1 MLTTTETTFLG
12 NLQLPFSVRGGVY
25 NTPRCL
31 CCRHIKCKVVKFGVV
46 SCCLCCRFIFTRLQ
60 NSSVTTLPLG
70 KSPITGENAY
80 KNINFR
86 PLSRYFPWFGHHV
99 LAFSTLKCPSRR
111 SSKSFTPNWA
121 SKATRL
127 PHAQA
132 CKDRDGRGSA
142 RASLHQRRRNH
153 RSRYARRF
161 LREPREGIIAVYL
174 ITQQKKGCVI
184 IGAPFFMSL
193 ILTDKQFLQNLL
205 HRGKQYWRS
214 KRKQNKHAE
223 HQ

>member
-1 MLTTTETTFLG
+1 MRFYFDDNLDNFGQHYIRCCVLILTTTETTFLG
-12 NLQLPFSVRGGVY
+12 NLQLPFCVRGGVY

-86 PLSRYFPWFGHHV
+86 PLSRNFPWFGHHV

-111 SSKSFTPNWA
+111 ISKSFTPNWA

-132 CKDRDGRGSA
+132 CKARDWRGSA

-161 LREPREGIIAVYL
+161 LRQPRQGISL
-174 ITQQKKGCVI
+174 PSRR
-184 IGAPFFMSL
+184 IGNIYIKCRKEISL
-193 ILTDKQFLQNLL
+193 AALFVFI
-205 HRGKQYWRS
+205 Y
-214 KRKQNKHAE
+214 
-223 HQ
+223 

>member
-12 NLQLPFSVRGGVY
+12 NLQLPFCVRGGVY

-46 SCCLCCRFIFTRLQ
+46 SCCLCCRFYFTRLQ

-70 KSPITGENAY
+70 KSPITGENTY
-80 KNINFR
+80 KSINFR

-132 CKDRDGRGSA
+132 CKDRDWRGSA

-161 LREPREGIIAVYL
+161 LREPPEGIIAVYL
-174 ITQQKKGCVI
+174 ITQQKKVCHNWRTLFYVFNSNGQTVS
-184 IGAPFFMSL
+184 AKPFA
-193 ILTDKQFLQNLL
+193 Q
-205 HRGKQYWRS
+205 G
-214 KRKQNKHAE
+214 
-223 HQ
+223 